1 ATLLSLTNSICCVKC
16 GFPQEENIL
25 SRWLR
30 IVGGKEAKYGSYPWM
45 VSVRSKGIH
54 FCGGAI
60 LTDRWVLSAAHCFS
74 THSKESLKNIDL
86 VVGEHDQTV
95 LDADEQ
101 VLNVEA
107 IKVHEKFHHSSPMSY
122 DIALLLLVR
131 EIHFGPRVQPIC
143 LPLPSEIIPAQT
155 NCIVTGWGRI
165 KEGGCTPATL
175 QQVDLELL
183 EAHRCQHVLKTVRPV
198 VKGFTVVC
206 AGPERGGRDA
216 CQGDSGGP
224 LACPGVDGRWVVA
237 GVTSWG
243 KGCGRNWA
251 SNGGK
256 PPTKRGSP
264 GVFTDTRLLLPWIK
278 SIIRQGMRSSG
289 WPCGVPDGALTSDRG
304 VISNPG
310 DSGKNYSN
318 NELCSWVFVAPPGH
332 AVLLEFLNLDV
343 ESDPLC
349 SRDQLTVLTGPGQ
362 VVGRFCG
369 HELPSPL
376 LMPTRSA
383 TLQFTSDTSVTGRGF
398 SVRFTAVK
406 PDPGMGSGCGVTAL
420 LQDEGLV
427 QTPQYPEC
435 YGNQSRCHWV
445 IQAPKA
451 HVIKVRSPQMSEGC
465 VYDSLTVLAD
475 VDGTEKIAVLCGG
488 TRPPPVLSYEN
499 LMVLQF
505 HSDGSVQHRGFQARV
520 SFISRQGEGARR
532 RGGAYPGITD
542 ELRPVTL
549 LSSLLIHYSPPY
561 SLFMGPRHGHASPS

>member
-1 ATLLSLTNSICCVKC
+1 LPACDSCVKC

-131 EIHFGPRVQPIC
+131 EIHFGSHDGPLPIC

-289 WPCGVPDGALTSDRG
+289 YLPSIVICSTSQGR
-304 VISNPG
+304 VAISG
-310 DSGKNYSN
+310 LLLHR
-318 NELCSWVFVAPPGH
+318 LCSWVFVAPPGH

-349 SRDQLTVLTGPGQ
+349 SRDQLTVLTGP
-362 VVGRFCG
+362 GRFCG

-451 HVIKVRSPQMSEGC
+451 HVIKLEFTDFDVEQSEGC

-520 SFISRQGEGARR
+520 SFINPAWTFMAQ
-532 RGGAYPGITD
+532 D
-542 ELRPVTL
+542 EEEFLGLV
-549 LSSLLIHYSPPY
+549 S
-561 SLFMGPRHGHASPS
+561 

>member
-1 ATLLSLTNSICCVKC
+1 MDHTP
-16 GFPQEENIL
+16 G
-25 SRWLR
+25 W
-30 IVGGKEAKYGSYPWM
+30 Y

-74 THSKESLKNIDL
+74 THSKDSLKNIDL

-101 VLNVEA
+101 VISVEA

-122 DIALLLLVR
+122 DIALLLLVK
-131 EIHFGPRVQPIC
+131 EIHFGPLVQPIC

-155 NCIVTGWGRI
+155 NCIVAGWGRI
-165 KEGGCTPATL
+165 KEGGRTPSTL

-183 EAHRCQHVLKTVRPV
+183 EAQRCQHVLKTVRPV
-198 VKGFTVVC
+198 VNGFTVVC

-264 GVFTDTRLLLPWIK
+264 GVFTDTRVLLPWIK
-278 SIIRQGMRSSG
+278 SIIRRALPPRTILPELYGNQHSTICASEQGITILISII
-289 WPCGVPDGALTSDRG
+289 T
-304 VISNPG
+304 VIFIIR
-310 DSGKNYSN
+310 
-318 NELCSWVFVAPPGH
+318 LCSWVIVPPPEH

-343 ESDPLC
+343 ESVPLC
-349 SRDQLTVLTGPGQ
+349 SHDQLTVLTGSGQ

-369 HELPSPL
+369 RELPSPL
-376 LMPTRSA
+376 LMPTHGA

-398 SVRFTAVK
+398 SVQFTAVK

-427 QTPQYPEC
+427 QTPRYPEF

-451 HVIKVRSPQMSEGC
+451 YVIKLEFTDFDVEQSEGC

-488 TRPPPVLSYEN
+488 SHPPPVLSYEN

-520 SFISRQGEGARR
+520 SFISRQDLLMGDEE
-532 RGGAYPGITD
+532 PGTG
-542 ELRPVTL
+542 R
-549 LSSLLIHYSPPY
+549 
-561 SLFMGPRHGHASPS
+561 HASLEISQPDPAWTFMVQDEEEFLDRVS